1 MLCLELLIPPMPTL
15 VTVKKVT
22 FSKPFRH
29 HDRTFPLYDIII
41 VRSGCFYITEDGNPY
56 EIQDNQM
63 LILEPGKRH
72 YGHLACR
79 AGTVLYYLHVQHPP
93 AQRLLLPEDIRWHS
107 VLPVPTYHELEPQEQ
122 FMYLPKFKELKTNQ
136 IWSILEE
143 MIEQRSSSVLERM
156 LPLQVMFG
164 QLLMVL
170 QNQAKTSHNHHS
182 RQLCDHMIAY
192 LTDHIDKPFRLEEMS
207 KHLNF
212 SVDYLSKCLKKH
224 TNLTP
229 VQYLNGIRMRKAR
242 DLLEYSEL
250 SLNEISSK
258 VGISDINYFF
268 RLFRKMIGVPPAKY
282 RASFYAEEAAD
293 LAESKKT

>member
-1 MLCLELLIPPMPTL
+1 MLCLELLIPPLPTL
-15 VTVKKVT
+15 VTVKKAT
-22 FSKPFRH
+22 FPKPFRH

-41 VRSGCFYITEDGNPY
+41 VRSGRFYITEEDTPY

-72 YGHLACR
+72 YGHLACQP
-79 AGTVLYYLHVQHPP
+79 GTVLYYLHVQHPS
-93 AQRLLLPEDIRWHS
+93 ARRLLPPEEIRWHS

-136 IWSILEE
+136 IWSILDE
-143 MIEQRSSSVLERM
+143 MAELRSSSVLERM
-156 LPLQVMFG
+156 LPLQAMFV
-164 QLLMVL
+164 QLLMLL

-182 RQLCDHMIAY
+182 RQVCDNMIAY
-192 LTDHIDKPFRLEEMS
+192 LNDHIDKPFRLDEMARQ
-207 KHLNF
+207 LNF

-224 TNLTP
+224 TTLTP
-229 VQYLNGIRMRKAR
+229 LQYLNGIRMRKAR
-242 DLLEYSEL
+242 DLLEFSEL
-250 SLNEISSK
+250 SLHEISAK

-268 RLFRKMIGVPPAKY
+268 RLFRKTIGVPPAKY

-293 LAESKKT
+293 LART